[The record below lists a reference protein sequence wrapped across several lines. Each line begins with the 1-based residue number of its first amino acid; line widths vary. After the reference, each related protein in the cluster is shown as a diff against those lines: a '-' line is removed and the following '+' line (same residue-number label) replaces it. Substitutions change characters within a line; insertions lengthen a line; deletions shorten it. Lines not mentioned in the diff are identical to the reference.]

1 MSKLTFNRKPMP
13 IYAEYRPLYKIAQ
26 IVFVLLLCSRGSKSS
41 LIRLQLFNWALK
53 DVARHQVLIE
63 ASSNGKLDINVWG
76 MDPSLNSAIQFAIAE
91 GIIERNNN
99 GVSLTEYGKKYTNSL
114 LSDEGFEELTIVLSE
129 IGKGITESM
138 ITMVS
143 DSWG

>member
-1 MSKLTFNRKPMP
+1 MP

-26 IVFVLLLCSRGSKSS
+26 IVFVLFICSRGGKSS

-53 DVARHQVLIE
+53 DKLRHQTLID
-63 ASSNGKLDINVWG
+63 ASSKGRLEIDVWG

-91 GIIERNNN
+91 KIVERNNN
-99 GVSLTEYGKKYTNSL
+99 GIALTDHGKKYTNSL
-114 LSDEGFEELTIVLSE
+114 LKDEGFKELTVVLSE

-138 ITMVS
+138 ITEIS